1 MPLKIDVK
9 KDLFYKQGEKVG
21 ETKGKIEG
29 KIEGE
34 TNAKRQVVINLLEMK
49 YATQQIVD
57 IVNVSE
63 DFVREVA
70 SSLKQGNN
78 KK

>member
-1 MPLKIDVK
+1 MPFKINMK
-9 KDLFYKQGEKVG
+9 GDLFYKQGQI
-21 ETKGKIEG
+21 ET
-29 KIEGE
+29 
-34 TNAKRQVVINLLEMK
+34 KRQVVINLLEMK

-57 IVNVSE
+57 IVNVTE